1 MTVPPSDSS
10 RDPAR
15 DDELFRQIVAGFGE
29 GSADPVPRWPVSEDV
44 GEDGRPAGT
53 GGTSGPEEGTRP
65 AYPGSADVPEAEGL
79 PGWLEPEP
87 VEDDSHFVPPEPP
100 RLPRPRARTVIA
112 TLLLLA
118 GLAVLFVPFRVGLDD
133 SPVSMLLG
141 IVMTGG
147 GAALLVTGM
156 RDAPGRDDDPDG
168 GAVV

>member
-15 DDELFRQIVAGFGE
+15 DDELFRQIVAGFAE
-29 GSADPVPRWPVSEDV
+29 GSSDPVPRWPVSEDV
-44 GEDGRPAGT
+44 GEEGRQAGGERT
-53 GGTSGPEEGTRP
+53 HGSDEGPRPPYAGSTELPEEQ
-65 AYPGSADVPEAEGL
+65 GL

-87 VEDDSHFVPPEPP
+87 VEDDGHFVPPEPP
-100 RLPRPRARTVIA
+100 RVPRPRARTVIA
-112 TLLLLA
+112 TLILLA

-133 SPVSMLLG
+133 SSVSMLLG
-141 IVMTGG
+141 MVMTGG

-156 RDAPGRDDDPDG
+156 RDAPGGDDDPDG